1 MKTDFRIF
9 VCLLPAVVLSGCKTP
24 GEVETHYVNWIMRSI
39 RSGPPE
45 TSRWSSR

>member
-24 GEVETHYVNWIMRSI
+24 GEVETHYVKLDYA
-39 RSGPPE
+39 
-45 TSRWSSR
+45 